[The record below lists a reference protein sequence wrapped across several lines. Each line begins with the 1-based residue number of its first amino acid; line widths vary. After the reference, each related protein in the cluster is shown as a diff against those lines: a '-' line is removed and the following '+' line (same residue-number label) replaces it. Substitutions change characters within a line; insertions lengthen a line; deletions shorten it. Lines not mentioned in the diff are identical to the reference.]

1 MRIDTWNIEP
11 GPQALGHSCYGCVHK
26 THFKLTV
33 FTIGRNREEMD
44 PDTTGI
50 NQINVDTLGSGPNPT
65 NAELMKN

>member
-1 MRIDTWNIEP
+1 
-11 GPQALGHSCYGCVHK
+11 
-26 THFKLTV
+26 
-33 FTIGRNREEMD
+33 MD